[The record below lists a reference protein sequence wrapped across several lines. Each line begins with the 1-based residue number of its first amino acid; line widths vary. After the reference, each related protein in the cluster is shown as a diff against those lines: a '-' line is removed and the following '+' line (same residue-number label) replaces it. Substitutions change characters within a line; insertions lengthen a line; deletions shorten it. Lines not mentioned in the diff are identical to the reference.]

1 MRNFLILL
9 FFILPFMS
17 QGQTDSLSV
26 VDSTEDPLKEEI
38 NFISYLNDR
47 GAHRDALLAI
57 KAFRKQFPQVTGGTS
72 DTLNFFTAWSLYQL
86 KQSDSSLIFF
96 DQIPAVSP
104 LSDKAFFYGIL
115 NRIYAGRY
123 SESVLKLS
131 AYQKENF
138 LPLRNFQLSA
148 IALLQKDLVTFD
160 SLAKNFDGK
169 HYAFSEEQS
178 SLIKYADTLRNYP
191 RKSAFLAGFMSALVP
206 GSGKIYTGKTG
217 QGVAAFLEIAA
228 LGGATAEYYFRS
240 GPRSAGF
247 IIFGSLFSLFY
258 IGNIWG
264 SALSVHVNRN
274 DFYQRIDN
282 NIMVDLHIPLR
293 RIFQ

>member
-1 MRNFLILL
+1 MRHILL
-9 FFILPFMS
+9 LLLLLMPFIS
-17 QGQTDSLSV
+17 QGQSDSLTFPSP
-26 VDSTEDPLKEEI
+26 ENDPLKEEI
-38 NFISYLNDR
+38 SFISYLNDR
-47 GAHRDALLAI
+47 GAYRDALLAI
-57 KAFRKQFPQVTGGTS
+57 SAFKKEFTEVTPGTT

-86 KQSDSSLIFF
+86 KQSDSSIIYF
-96 DQIPAVSP
+96 DKIPATSEF
-104 LSDKAFFYGIL
+104 SDKAFFYGIL
-115 NRIYAGRY
+115 NRIYSGKY
-123 SESVLKLS
+123 TESVVLLS
-131 AYQKENF
+131 SFKKESYI
-138 LPLRNFQLSA
+138 PLRNFQLSA
-148 IALLQKDLVTFD
+148 VALLQKDLSRFD
-160 SLAKNFDGK
+160 SLSKSFDGT
-169 HYAFSEEQS
+169 HYAFSEEQT

-191 RKSAFLAGFMSALVP
+191 KKSAFLAGLMSALVP

-240 GPRSAGF
+240 GPKSAGF